1 MREEVVGEAAPQEG
15 GRPADDHRQPSG
27 VAPDSPPEMDGS
39 SAEGIPDRALSAG
52 EPGRVAV
59 RDLFETRAAE
69 RLSASRYDALL
80 RELLTF
86 GLVETT
92 LEGGRRSWRLT
103 PAAVARLDHL
113 RPPSV
118 QPGRTMHFGRRCDEC
133 YEPTVTRLIGGRY
146 LCVTCLAA
154 LEGAPGADRTP
165 PDVVD
170 RPEVEE
176 VPVDDAASPA
186 LSSGPIVGAA

>member
-1 MREEVVGEAAPQEG
+1 MREEAVGEPAALEG
-15 GRPADDHRQPSG
+15 GRPADDRRQPSG
-27 VAPDSPPEMDGS
+27 VAPDGPSEMDGS
-39 SAEGIPDRALSAG
+39 GAEGV
-52 EPGRVAV
+52 PGRVAV

-69 RLSASRYDALL
+69 RLNASRYDALL
-80 RELLTF
+80 RELVTF

-133 YEPTVTRLIGGRY
+133 YEPTVTRLVGERY

-154 LEGAPGADRTP
+154 LEAAQPAGRTP
-165 PDVVD
+165 TDVVD
-170 RPEVEE
+170 RPEVDEA
-176 VPVDDAASPA
+176 PGDGAASPA